1 MTQVTQLA
9 IALQAIFGETADHLA
24 RQLGVVRRQRV
35 FTGGSLVRT
44 LVFGW
49 LHRPK
54 ACIDQLAEMAAR
66 CGAVVTPQALR
77 QRFTPALNRLLEA
90 LIERAVEQVV
100 VAPLRTGTLLTR
112 FTTVFIQDSTVVSL
126 PEELRTTW
134 PGCGGN
140 ASAAALKIQVRWDV
154 LRGGLDGLI
163 LEPGRRPDQKTELKP
178 DALPAGSLW
187 IADLG
192 YFDVATLA
200 GLAAREVF
208 FLNRIQHGTA
218 VFDAEGQRLDLWGW
232 LEGVRGQT
240 VFERAI
246 GLGAQHRLGCRLL
259 AFRCPAHVVRKRI
272 ARLEREARRKGRI
285 VSQEQRRACR
295 WTVLVTN
302 ASAEQLSCQEA
313 YDLYRVRWQI
323 ELLFKLWKQGNRLS
337 RFGGG
342 DPERALAEVYAK
354 LLGAIVQH
362 WTLLTS
368 GWSDPERSL
377 VKATRW
383 IRDNTVILARIV
395 SRHEWDRLGVWIEDI
410 RVELSKTARITRRK
424 KRPST
429 FQTLMPQGSPA
440 SLNT

>member
-1 MTQVTQLA
+1 MIQVTQLA

-24 RQLGVVRRQRV
+24 RQFDVVRRRRV

-49 LHRPK
+49 LQRPQ
-54 ACIDQLAEMAAR
+54 ACLDQLAEMAAR
-66 CGAVVTPQALR
+66 CGALVTPQALR
-77 QRFTPALNRLLEA
+77 QRFTPQLNRLLEA
-90 LIERAVEQVV
+90 LIERSIEQVV
-100 VAPLRTGTLLTR
+100 VAPQRAGTLLTR

-126 PEELRTTW
+126 PREHRPLW

-140 ASAAALKIQVRWDV
+140 ASAAALKIQVRWD
-154 LRGGLDGLI
+154 LTRGGLDGLI
-163 LEPGRRPDQKTELKP
+163 LEPGRRPDQGTRLKP
-178 DALPAGSLW
+178 EALPAGSIG

-192 YFDVATLA
+192 DFDVATLA
-200 GLAAREVF
+200 DLAARQVF
-208 FLNRIQHGTA
+208 FLNRIQQGTA
-218 VFDAEGQRLDLWGW
+218 VFDAQGQRLDLWKW
-232 LEGVRGQT
+232 LESARGKA
-240 VFERAI
+240 VIERAI
-246 GLGAQHRLGCRLL
+246 GLGAQHRLGCRLV

-272 ARLEREARRKGRI
+272 ARLEREAARKGRA
-285 VSQEQRRACR
+285 VSQGQRRACR

-302 ASAEQLSCQEA
+302 ASVEQLSCQEA

-337 RFGGG
+337 RPGGS
-342 DPERALAEVYAK
+342 DPERALAEIYAK

-368 GWSDPERSL
+368 GWSDPDRSL

-383 IRDNTVILARIV
+383 IRDNVVILATIV
-395 SRHEWDRLGVWIEDI
+395 SRNWWERLPELIESI
-410 RVELSKTARITRRK
+410 RIELSKTARVTRRK

-429 FQTLMPQGSPA
+429 FQTLMPQVLQLP
-440 SLNT
+440 

>member
-1 MTQVTQLA
+1 MIQVTQLA
-9 IALQAIFGETADHLA
+9 NALQAIFGDTADQLA

-35 FTGGSLVRT
+35 FTGGSLVRA

-49 LHRPK
+49 LQRPK
-54 ACIDQLAEMAAR
+54 ASIDQLAEIAAR
-66 CGAVVTPQALR
+66 CGAVATPQALR
-77 QRFTPALNRLLEA
+77 QRFTPQLHRLLEA

-100 VAPLRTGTLLTR
+100 MAPQRAGTLLTR
-112 FTTVFIQDSTVVSL
+112 FTAVFLQDSTAISL
-126 PEELRTTW
+126 PEEHRQLW

-140 ASAAALKIQVRWDV
+140 ASAAALKIQVRWDI

-163 LEPGRRPDQKTELKP
+163 LEPGRRPDQSTTLKP

-187 IADLG
+187 RADLG

-200 GLAAREVF
+200 GLAARGVH
-208 FLNRIQHGTA
+208 FLNRIPQGTA

-232 LEGVRGQT
+232 LEGVRGKT
-240 VFERAI
+240 VLERTV
-246 GLGAQHRLGCRLL
+246 GLGARHRLGCRLI
-259 AFRCPAHVVRKRI
+259 AFRCPSHVVRKRI
-272 ARLEREARRKGRI
+272 ARLEREATRKGRV

-295 WTVLVTN
+295 WTVLVT
-302 ASAEQLSCQEA
+302 SAPAERLSCREA

-337 RFGGG
+337 RPGGR
-342 DPERALAEVYAK
+342 DPARILAEISAK

-368 GWSDPERSL
+368 GWSDPDRSL
-377 VKATRW
+377 VKAAQW
-383 IRDNTVILARIV
+383 VRDNAVILAKIV
-395 SRHEWDRLGVWIEDI
+395 SRKGWDRLPEWVEDLEI
-410 RVELSKTARITRRK
+410 ELSKTAKITRRK

-429 FQTLMPQGSPA
+429 FQTLMSQGSPV

>member
-1 MTQVTQLA
+1 MIQVTQLA
-9 IALQAIFGETADHLA
+9 IALQAIFGETADLLA
-24 RQLGVVRRQRV
+24 HQLGVVRRRRV

-49 LHRPK
+49 LQRPK
-54 ACIDQLAEMAAR
+54 AGIDQLAEMAAR

-90 LIERAVEQVV
+90 LIERAVAQVV
-100 VAPLRTGTLLTR
+100 VAPQRAGTLLSR

-126 PEELRTTW
+126 PEEHRPTW

-154 LRGGLDGLI
+154 LQGGLDGLI
-163 LEPGRRPDQKTELKP
+163 LEPGRRPDQSTELKP
-178 DALPAGSLW
+178 DMLPAGSLW

-200 GLAAREVF
+200 GLAARQVF

-232 LEGVRGQT
+232 LEGVRNQT
-240 VFERAI
+240 VIERAI
-246 GLGAQHRLGCRLL
+246 GLGAQHRLSCRLL
-259 AFRCPAHVVRKRI
+259 AFRCPAHVARKRI
-272 ARLEREARRKGRI
+272 ARLEREAKRKGRV
-285 VSQEQRRACR
+285 VSPEQRRACR

-302 ASAEQLSCQEA
+302 AAAERLSAREA

-337 RFGGG
+337 RFGGS

-368 GWSDPERSL
+368 GWSDPDRSL
-377 VKATRW
+377 TKATQW

-395 SRHEWDRLGVWIEDI
+395 SRKGWDRLGEWIEDI
-410 RVELSKTARITRRK
+410 RIELSKTAKITRRK
-424 KRPST
+424 KKPST
-429 FQTLMPQGSPA
+429 FQTMMTQGSQL
-440 SLNT
+440 S

>member
-1 MTQVTQLA
+1 MIQVTQLA
-9 IALQAIFGETADHLA
+9 IALQAIFGETADLLA
-24 RQLGVVRRQRV
+24 HQLGVVRRRRV

-49 LHRPK
+49 LQRPK
-54 ACIDQLAEMAAR
+54 ACVDQLAEMAAR

-100 VAPLRTGTLLTR
+100 VAPQRAGTLLAR

-126 PEELRTTW
+126 PKEHRSTW

-154 LRGGLDGLI
+154 LQGGLDGLI
-163 LEPGRRPDQKTELKP
+163 LEPGRRPDQSTELKP
-178 DALPAGSLW
+178 DTLPTGSLW

-200 GLAAREVF
+200 GLAARQVF

-218 VFDAEGQRLDLWGW
+218 VFDARGQRLDLWGW
-232 LEGVRGQT
+232 LEGVRNQT
-240 VFERAI
+240 VIERTI

-259 AFRCPAHVVRKRI
+259 AFRCPPHVVRKRI
-272 ARLEREARRKGRI
+272 ARLEREATRKGRV
-285 VSQEQRRACR
+285 VSPEQRRACR

-302 ASAEQLSCQEA
+302 AAAERLSAREA

-337 RFGGG
+337 RFGGS

-368 GWSDPERSL
+368 GWSDPDRSL
-377 VKATRW
+377 TKATQW

-395 SRHEWDRLGVWIEDI
+395 SRNGWDRLPEWIEDI
-410 RVELSKTARITRRK
+410 RIELSKTARITRRK
-424 KRPST
+424 KKPST
-429 FQTLMPQGSPA
+429 FQTMMTQGSQL
-440 SLNT
+440 S

>member
-9 IALQAIFGETADHLA
+9 SALQALFGETADQLA
-24 RQLGVVRRQRV
+24 RKLGVVRRQRV

-49 LHRPK
+49 LQRPG
-54 ACIDQLAEMAAR
+54 ASIDQLAEMAAR
-66 CGAVVTPQALR
+66 CGAVVTPQAIR
-77 QRFTPALNRLLEA
+77 QRFTPALNRLLEE

-100 VAPLRTGTLLTR
+100 VAPRRAGTLLTR
-112 FTTVFIQDSTVVSL
+112 FTAVFLQDSTTIAL
-126 PEELRTTW
+126 PEEHRERW

-140 ASAAALKIQVRWDV
+140 ASTAAVKVQVRWDV
-154 LRGGLDGLI
+154 LQGSLDGLL
-163 LEPGRRPDQKTELKP
+163 LEPGNRPDQGTQLKP
-178 DALPAGSLW
+178 DTLPAGSLW

-192 YFDVATLA
+192 YFDVTTLA
-200 GLAAREVF
+200 GLAAREVQ
-208 FLNRIQHGTA
+208 FLSRIQVGTA

-232 LEGVRGQT
+232 LEGVRNKA
-240 VFERAI
+240 VLERAI
-246 GLGAQHRLGCRLL
+246 GLGARHRLGCRLI
-259 AFRCPAHVVRKRI
+259 AFRCPPHVVRLRI
-272 ARLEREARRKGRI
+272 ARLEREAARKGRT
-285 VSQEQRRACR
+285 VSREQRRACR

-302 ASAEQLSCQEA
+302 APAERLSCHEA

-337 RFGGG
+337 RPGGG
-342 DPERALAEVYAK
+342 DPERVLAEIYAK

-362 WTLLTS
+362 WTLLTC
-368 GWSDPERSL
+368 GWSDPDRSL

-383 IRDNTVILARIV
+383 IRDNAVILAKIV
-395 SRHEWDRLGVWIEDI
+395 SRNLWDRLPEWIEDLKI
-410 RVELSKTARITRRK
+410 ELSKTAKVTRRG

-429 FQTLMPQGSPA
+429 FQTLMPQDSPA